1 MLKSGKSKQPLHVV
15 LLAVPPILELD
26 LTGALTVFTF
36 ANSLDGRTPQPYRV
50 TIASG
55 GTSRT
60 LGGDCGLEMRA
71 AFHFSDIKD
80 PIDTLI
86 VVGGDESANPLPL
99 AANLDH
105 WLKSKEGQVRR
116 MASVCTGAFVLAKA
130 GLLDGRKAAT
140 HWAYSDRLRSA
151 HSQIDVDPGAIW
163 VRDGNVYT
171 SAGVTAGIDLSLA
184 LVEED
189 LGSALALRIARQMVV
204 FLKRTGGQR
213 QFSVA
218 LTAEAPVSRT
228 FVALRAWIAEN
239 LGNPLTVEQLAS
251 QMAMSPRNFSRV
263 FRTETGTTPARYI
276 RQARVEAARTL
287 LEQTRRTVE
296 DIAAYCG
303 FGSAEVMRRSFLD
316 ELGVPPASYRSGFET
331 GPLQAR

>member
-263 FRTETGTTPARYI
+263 VRTETGTTPARYI

>member
-1 MLKSGKSKQPLHVV
+1 MV

-26 LTGALTVFTF
+26 LTGALTAFTF
-36 ANSLDGRTPQPYRV
+36 ANSLVGGLLPPYRLTV
-50 TIASG
+50 ASG
-55 GTSRT
+55 GTTRT
-60 LGGDCGLEMRA
+60 LCGDCGLEIRA
-71 AFHFSDIKD
+71 ASHFNDIKD

-86 VVGGDESANPLPL
+86 VVGGDETAGPSPL
-99 AANLDH
+99 AADLGH
-105 WLKSKEGQVRR
+105 WLRSREGQTRR
-116 MASVCTGAFVLAKA
+116 IASVCTGAFVLAKA
-130 GLLDGRKAAT
+130 GLLNGRKAAT
-140 HWAYSDRLRSA
+140 HWAFSDRLRSMQM
-151 HSQIDVDPGAIW
+151 QIDVDPEAIW
-163 VRDGNVYT
+163 VRDGNIYT

-184 LVEED
+184 LIEED

-239 LGNPLTVEQLAS
+239 LGKPLTVEALAL

-263 FRTETGTTPARYI
+263 FRIETGMTPGQYLRK
-276 RQARVEAARTL
+276 ARVEAARVL

-296 DIAAYCG
+296 DIAALCG
-303 FGSAEVMRRSFLD
+303 FGSAEVMRRSFLN
-316 ELGVPPASYRSGFET
+316 EFGVAPATYRAGFET

>member
-1 MLKSGKSKQPLHVV
+1 MSKPGGRKLPLHVV

-26 LTGALTVFTF
+26 LTGALTAFTF
-36 ANSLDGRTPQPYRV
+36 ANSLDGGNPQPYRV
-50 TIASG
+50 TVASG

-71 AFHFSDIKD
+71 AFHFSEIED
-80 PIDTLI
+80 PIDTMI
-86 VVGGDESANPLPL
+86 VVGGDESASSSPL
-99 AANLDH
+99 AANLDC
-105 WLKSKEGQVRR
+105 WLKSKEGGVRR

-151 HSQIDVDPGAIW
+151 HPQIDVDPEAIW
-163 VRDGNVYT
+163 VRDANVYT

-184 LVEED
+184 LIEED

-204 FLKRTGGQR
+204 YLKRTGGQR

-218 LTAEAPVSRT
+218 LSAETPVSRT

-239 LGNPLTVEQLAS
+239 LGNPLTVEQLAA

-263 FRTETGTTPARYI
+263 FRAETGTTPAHYI
-276 RQARVEAARTL
+276 RLARVEAARTL